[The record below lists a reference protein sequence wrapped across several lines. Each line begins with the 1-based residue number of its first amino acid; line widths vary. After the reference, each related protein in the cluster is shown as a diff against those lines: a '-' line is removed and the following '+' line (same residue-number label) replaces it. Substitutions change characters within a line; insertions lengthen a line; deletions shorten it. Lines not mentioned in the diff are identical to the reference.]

1 MTTFL
6 NKCAFL
12 LQEYGVSYLR
22 GAGTTLLL
30 ALVGTLAGCL
40 IGFAVGT
47 LQTIPI
53 DPHRDPLYKRIPLCG
68 RCGCCCGATS
78 NCSAAP
84 P

>member
-6 NKCAFL
+6 NECAFL
-12 LQEYGVSYLR
+12 LQKYGVSYLR

-53 DPHRDPLYKRIPLCG
+53 DPHRDPCTSVSPCG

>member
-6 NKCAFL
+6 NECAFL
-12 LQEYGVSYLR
+12 LQKYGVSYLR

-30 ALVGTLAGCL
+30 ALVGHPGGLPDRLCGGHA
-40 IGFAVGT
+40 ADH
-47 LQTIPI
+47 PHRS
-53 DPHRDPLYKRIPLCG
+53 HRDPLYKRIPCG